1 MTWLSAQGNIPHTAV
16 LTRCQKEAKEA
27 FPSDKAANENCLS
40 PFNTPDSVVLVI
52 SMLWLARLLFSAM
65 HFLAVCSCLNN
76 NTEFFPFL

>member
-16 LTRCQKEAKEA
+16 LTHCQKEAKEA

-52 SMLWLARLLFSAM
+52 SMLARLLFSEM
-65 HFLAVCSCLNN
+65 HFLAMLLCLNN